1 MKTHKKTAWIVF
13 ISLQYISLQQI
24 PNETKTHDLTKIFPF
39 CRLHEVSET
48 IKLGKT
54 ENKKGILRY
63 PPLTTYRLTQS
74 ECACEP
80 NTSLLM
86 IA

>member
-1 MKTHKKTAWIVF
+1 MVLKVF
-13 ISLQYISLQQI
+13 KVTELC
-24 PNETKTHDLTKIFPF
+24 PF
-39 CRLHEVSET
+39 CRLHKVSET
-48 IKLGKT
+48 TKLGKT

-80 NTSLLM
+80 NTSMTM